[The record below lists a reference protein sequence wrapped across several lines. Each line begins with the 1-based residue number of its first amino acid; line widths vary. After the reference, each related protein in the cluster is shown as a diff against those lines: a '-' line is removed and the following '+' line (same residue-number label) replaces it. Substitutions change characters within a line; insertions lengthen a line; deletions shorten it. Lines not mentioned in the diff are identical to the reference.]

1 MSKVL
6 VTGATGYVALHVI
19 GQLIEKSYSVIG
31 TVRSQ
36 AKADKL
42 NRQFKEKYGADVDL
56 EFAIVEDIGGTGAFD
71 SLFKTQ
77 KDIGSV
83 LHTASPFSDV
93 ESDDFEKGY
102 KRPALQGTLNVLK
115 SIRDYAPQVKKVV
128 ITSSMAAIVH
138 LDRLS
143 DPTFVHTEETWNP
156 LEWEECQENWQMAYI
171 ASKKLSEKAAWDF
184 IKENKV
190 NFTLTTVNPPLI
202 FGPQFFDIE
211 DSKGTLN
218 TSAEVIQGMLAT
230 DPNDTHLFDNLT
242 NVSTDVRDIAAFHI
256 IPLEQNGVEGH
267 RLLPIAGRFS
277 AQKILDLINEQ
288 FPELRGKIAKGDP
301 ANETSL
307 QAVGYN
313 INKTVEL
320 VGGYDFI
327 PLKKQVYDSVKQI
340 LDASKKQ

>member
-6 VTGATGYVALHVI
+6 VTGATGFVALHVI

-36 AKADKL
+36 AKAEKL
-42 NRQFKEKYGADVDL
+42 IKQFKEKFGADVKL
-56 EFAIVEDIGGTGAFD
+56 ELVIVEDIAGTGAFD
-71 SLFKTQ
+71 TLFKSH

-93 ESDDFEKGY
+93 QTDDFEKGY
-102 KRPALQGTLNVLK
+102 KRPAVEGTLNVLS
-115 SIRDYAPQVKKVV
+115 SIKEFAPQVKKVV
-128 ITSSMAAIVH
+128 ITSSMAAIAH
-138 LDRLS
+138 LDKLS
-143 DPTFVHTEETWNP
+143 DPTFIHTEETWNP
-156 LEWEECQENWQMAYI
+156 LEWKDCQVNWQMAYI
-171 ASKKLSEKAAWDF
+171 ASKKLAEKAAWDF

-190 NFTLTTVNPPLI
+190 NFTLTTVNPPFI

-211 DSKGTLN
+211 DPKGTLN
-218 TSAEVIQGMLAT
+218 TSAQVIQGMLAT
-230 DPNDTHLFDNLT
+230 DPNDTHLFDNPT

-256 IPLEQNGVEGH
+256 IPLEKDGVEGH
-267 RLLPIAGRFS
+267 RLLPIAGRFT

-301 ANETSL
+301 ANEASL

-313 INKTVEL
+313 IDKTVEL
-320 VGGYDFI
+320 VGGYEFI
-327 PLKKQVYDSVKQI
+327 PFKKQVYDSVKQI